1 MRKEVWSE
9 DSCPIT
15 RSMSVLGERW
25 ALLIVREALL
35 GRSRFSEFRSELGV
49 APDILSSRLSTLV
62 AAGVLTAVDYQD
74 PGDRRRQRYELT
86 SAGRELST
94 VLAALAQWGRSYMPP
109 EQDNERRFVDTATG
123 EPVRACLRNS
133 EGQVVEPGQVIL
145 ADMSRQ

>member
-1 MRKEVWSE
+1 MRKDAWPE
-9 DSCPIT
+9 DACPIT

>member
-1 MRKEVWSE
+1 M
-9 DSCPIT
+9 
-15 RSMSVLGERW
+15 
-25 ALLIVREALL
+25 
-35 GRSRFSEFRSELGV
+35 